1 MKKKDIRIGN
11 IFTHLGEI
19 IKVTDM
25 SSNVVSSEDLIE
37 VCAFNENSKS
47 TYYKYFDIEHEAIE
61 PLPINKKILDLYQWE
76 EVRGRYQKR
85 FLDLETY
92 IEVALSLQPCGDK
105 GGYDFYHNEHFLKHV
120 TYVHEL
126 QNMLWGLNLNDD
138 VNLEIL
144 GKNYK

>member
-19 IKVTDM
+19 VKVTDM
-25 SSNVVSSEDLIE
+25 SSNAGYSEDFIE
-37 VCAFNENSKS
+37 VCVFSKYDKG
-47 TYYKYFDIEHEAIE
+47 TYYVSLDIEDEIIE
-61 PLPINKKILDLYQWE
+61 PLPINKKLLDLYQWE

-92 IEVALSLQPCGDK
+92 IEVTLSLQPCGDK

-126 QNMLWGLNLNDD
+126 QNILWGLGLNDD

>member
-19 IKVTDM
+19 VKVTETPNIVTDIM
-25 SSNVVSSEDLIE
+25 E
-37 VCAFNENSKS
+37 VCVFNEKIKS
-47 TYYKYFDIEHEAIE
+47 TYYKSFDIEDEIIE
-61 PLPINKKILDLYQWE
+61 PLPINKKLLDLYQWE

-92 IEVALSLQPCGDK
+92 IEITLSLQPCGDK
-105 GGYDFYHNEHFLKHV
+105 RGYDFYHNEHFLKHV

-126 QNMLWGLNLNDD
+126 QNILWALSLDGDI
-138 VNLEIL
+138 NLEIL